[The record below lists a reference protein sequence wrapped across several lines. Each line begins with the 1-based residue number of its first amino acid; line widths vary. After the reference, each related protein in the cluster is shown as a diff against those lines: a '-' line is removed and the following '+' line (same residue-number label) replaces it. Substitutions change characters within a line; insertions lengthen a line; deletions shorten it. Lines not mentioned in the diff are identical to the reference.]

1 MQTINIG
8 DKMIYTR
15 PTLSD
20 AFMCW
25 QESLDEIMSRKEKN
39 KPPASKED
47 LELLFALPIE
57 ISIKREG
64 TKGAPEG
71 KCCPPFMRQDPEP
84 RRIL

>member
-8 DKMIYTR
+8 DKMIHTR

-57 ISIKREG
+57 ISLKREG
-64 TKGAPEG
+64 TPGIPEG
-71 KCCPPFMRQDPEP
+71 KSLMSSMWQDFEA
-84 RRIL
+84 RRII